1 MAEAWQ
7 NIGRFVQAERTRVK
21 ELVEGL
27 RKTCEEFALLDGR
40 KTLIFVSRGFERYPG
55 FNLLQA
61 ASVASQSTIRRGAPP
76 DPRTAAALPGTPG
89 AGAGGIQAT
98 QLLEYDDFARWLAG
112 TGITLDFLD
121 PSRAT
126 DLPTAEQ
133 GQGERYRSLSGER
146 HLMQETG
153 TNLAA
158 TTGGLARLQ
167 SGDVAGSLAV
177 FLDASSGAYRLGV
190 RMTDVDPRRSYKV
203 DVRVKKSGVRV
214 FSRSAYQPKV
224 PGQRAEAAVAEA
236 DRQRLR
242 ANADAKKPGAA
253 RLAGKP
259 IEVALEWRGKS
270 PAPGVDGKNL
280 YKLEV
285 RIAVDDLKFLAE
297 EDGLVASTRISVVA
311 DSAEGK
317 GRESFSEDLFLAMTG
332 KEYSAASGT
341 QTGKTLT
348 LALAPGKWNLSVSVA
363 DLLENRTGIARTTVV
378 AEP

>member
-1 MAEAWQ
+1 
-7 NIGRFVQAERTRVK
+7 
-21 ELVEGL
+21 
-27 RKTCEEFALLDGR
+27 
-40 KTLIFVSRGFERYPG
+40 
-55 FNLLQA
+55 
-61 ASVASQSTIRRGAPP
+61 
-76 DPRTAAALPGTPG
+76 
-89 AGAGGIQAT
+89 
-98 QLLEYDDFARWLAG
+98 
-112 TGITLDFLD
+112 
-121 PSRAT
+121 
-126 DLPTAEQ
+126 
-133 GQGERYRSLSGER
+133 
-146 HLMQETG
+146 MQETG

-177 FLDASSGAYRLGV
+177 FLDASSGAYRLGI

-203 DVRVKKSGVRV
+203 EVRVKKSGVRV

-242 ANADAKKPGAA
+242 ASTDAKRPGAA
-253 RLAGKP
+253 RLVGKP
-259 IEVALEWRGKS
+259 IDVSIDWKGKS

-285 RIAVDDLKFLAE
+285 KIAVDDLKFLAE

-341 QTGKTLT
+341 QTSKILSLT
-348 LALAPGKWNLSVSVA
+348 LAPGKWSLSVSVA